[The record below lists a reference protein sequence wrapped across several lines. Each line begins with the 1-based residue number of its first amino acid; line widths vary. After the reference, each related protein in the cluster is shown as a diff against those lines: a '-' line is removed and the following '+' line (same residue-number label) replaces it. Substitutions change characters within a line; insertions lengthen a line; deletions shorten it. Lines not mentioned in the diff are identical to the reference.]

1 MRDTHNKRRKT
12 TPMVEAHG
20 PMSQSQSPP
29 VENPSARAA
38 RRHGARLRALAE
50 RLDHQAALIRN
61 GGRDFEAEARAGKL
75 DDEAFA
81 IRWALN
87 RIAPEVEYP
96 RQTRAALHAIGGS
109 P

>member
-1 MRDTHNKRRKT
+1 MNQ
-12 TPMVEAHG
+12 A
-20 PMSQSQSPP
+20 QNPP

-38 RRHGARLRALAE
+38 RRHRARLRALSE

-87 RIAPEVEYP
+87 QIAPELESP

>member
-1 MRDTHNKRRKT
+1 
-12 TPMVEAHG
+12 
-20 PMSQSQSPP
+20 MSQAERPP
-29 VENPSARAA
+29 PEPPSALEA

-61 GGRDFEAEARAGKL
+61 GGRDFEAEARAGRL

-81 IRWALN
+81 IRWAL
-87 RIAPEVEYP
+87 RQIAPELEGP
-96 RQTRAALHAIGGS
+96 RQTLAALHAIGGS